1 MILFEVFGRD
11 RSWDLCQAHTPFSLA
26 AHQSSKELL
35 LGGVYPGTGG
45 LSGNLAMK
53 FPSADFRDSSE
64 VVVITSLERMFYKT
78 RRLKYRHVTL
88 NQFMAR
94 RAKCKFNG

>member
-1 MILFEVFGRD
+1 MFGRD

-64 VVVITSLERMFYKT
+64 VVVLTSLGRCM
-78 RRLKYRHVTL
+78 
-88 NQFMAR
+88 N
-94 RAKCKFNG
+94 AKIVSLFTQYTVR

>member
-1 MILFEVFGRD
+1 MFGRD

-64 VVVITSLERMFYKT
+64 VVVFTSLGRMFHK
-78 RRLKYRHVTL
+78 
-88 NQFMAR
+88 
-94 RAKCKFNG
+94 RAALTPNESSNAVDIDLCAL